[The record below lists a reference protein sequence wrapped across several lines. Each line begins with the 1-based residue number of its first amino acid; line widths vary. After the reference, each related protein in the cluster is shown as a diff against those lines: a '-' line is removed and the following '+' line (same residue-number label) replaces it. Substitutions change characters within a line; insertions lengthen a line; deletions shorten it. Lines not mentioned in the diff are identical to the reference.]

1 MLTNGEMMYQF
12 IAVLVLTLTTLFTG
26 CADVTSVT
34 RDAPREVVLDS
45 KAKAYVSV
53 PPDAKYAQQSYAGS
67 GRIAAG
73 IVLAE
78 FSTKMLNVDIADKKE
93 YFDLALNN
101 ARRQGYQYLIVP
113 KITHWE
119 DNTVLSGQPSKAT
132 INIKIVDVIT
142 GDIIDSVVIDS
153 RSSVVRMT
161 DASPEDTLPEPI
173 QGYVNSLQF
182 Y

>member
-1 MLTNGEMMYQF
+1 MMYQF
-12 IAVLVLTLTTLFTG
+12 ITVLVLTLTALFTG

-53 PPDAKYAQQSYAGS
+53 PPDAQNAQQAYTGS

-73 IVLAE
+73 IVLTE
-78 FSTKMLNVDIADKKE
+78 FSTKMLNVDIAGKKE

-119 DNTVLSGQPSKAT
+119 DNDVLSGQPSKAT
-132 INIKIVDVIT
+132 ISIRIVDVIT

-161 DASPEDTLPEPI
+161 DASPEDALPEPI
-173 QGYVNSLQF
+173 QKYVNSLQF

>member
-1 MLTNGEMMYQF
+1 MMYQF
-12 IAVLVLTLTTLFTG
+12 IAVLVLTLTTLFAG

-34 RDAPREVVLDS
+34 RDTPSEVVLDS
-45 KAKAYVSV
+45 KAKTYVSV
-53 PPDAKYAQQSYAGS
+53 PPDGQYAQQTYAGS

-78 FSTKMLNVDIADKKE
+78 FSTKILNVDISDKKE

-132 INIKIVDVIT
+132 INIRIVDVIT

-161 DASPEDTLPEPI
+161 DASPEDALPEPI
-173 QGYVNSLQF
+173 REYVNSLQF

>member
-1 MLTNGEMMYQF
+1 MMYQF
-12 IAVLVLTLTTLFTG
+12 ITVLVLTLTALFTG

-45 KAKAYVSV
+45 KAKTYVSV
-53 PPDAKYAQQSYAGS
+53 PPDAQYAQQAYTGS
-67 GRIAAG
+67 GRVAAG

-78 FSTKMLNVDIADKKE
+78 FSTKMLNVDIAGKKE

-119 DNTVLSGQPSKAT
+119 DNDVLSGQPSKAT
-132 INIKIVDVIT
+132 ISIRIVDVIT

-161 DASPEDTLPEPI
+161 DASPEDALPEPI
-173 QGYVNSLQF
+173 KKYVNSLQF

>member
-1 MLTNGEMMYQF
+1 MMYQF
-12 IAVLVLTLTTLFTG
+12 ITVLVLTLTALFTG

-34 RDAPREVVLDS
+34 RDTPREVVLDS

-53 PPDAKYAQQSYAGS
+53 PPDGQYAQQTYTGS
-67 GRIAAG
+67 GRITAG

-119 DNTVLSGQPSKAT
+119 DSNTVLSGQPSKAT
-132 INIKIVDVIT
+132 INIRIVDVIT

-161 DASPEDTLPEPI
+161 VASPEDALPEPI
-173 QGYVNSLQF
+173 REYVNSLQF